1 MSETLAGIKPI
12 SDIASLRAARELVYA
27 DFREHQVVGRLT
39 KQLSKLSDELLISLW
54 TSCDLNSDAALV
66 AVGGFGRGALFPYSD
81 IDILILLPA
90 DKHFFEEVL
99 ASKIEKFVAQCWDTG
114 LEIGSSVRSV
124 AECVSEAEQDITVR
138 TSLLESRL
146 ICGNKALFKEFESV
160 YEKTLDPKTFFQAK
174 LAEQIQRHYKY
185 QDTPYS
191 LEPNCKESPGGLR
204 DLQVISWVS
213 KAAHLGGTFK
223 DLSLAGLITQRE
235 LTELNRNQRF
245 LETLRAN
252 LHLLAKRRQDV
263 LAFDLQAPLAAAMGI
278 KEDSSRLASEAIMRR
293 YYWAAK
299 AVNQLNDVLLQNI
312 EALLFPQESKTT
324 HVITGE
330 GNEAFIER
338 QGVLD
343 ITDPQLFQKHP
354 EQILRTF
361 LVFAQTANVKSLSA
375 TIFRALYN
383 ARQKMDGK
391 WRKDP
396 VNRALFIEI
405 LKEPEGVSRA
415 FQLMNRTSVLGRY
428 LPAFRKIVG
437 QMQHDLFHVYTVDQ
451 HILMV
456 LRNVRRFMVIEHTH
470 EFPFCSSL
478 IAHFEKPWLLVIA
491 ALFHDIAKGRGGDHS
506 ELGKAD
512 MRKFAKDHGLD
523 KADTELLVW
532 LVAEHLNMSQVAQK
546 QDITDPEVVQAFAK
560 KVGDERHLTALYLLT
575 VADVRGTS
583 PKVWNAW
590 KGKLLEDLYRVTLR
604 VLGGAKPDASS
615 ELAQHQEESRAK
627 LRLYAIEDSAYEN
640 LWKQLDVAFFLR
652 QDAADI
658 AWLTRHLYNKVDS
671 EIPVVRAR
679 LSPVGEGLQIAVYVK
694 DQEDLFARIC
704 AYFER
709 HGFSIWDARIHTTK
723 HGYALDTFQISGSN
737 LVDEGGS
744 YRDLIQLVEYE
755 LTAALQNND
764 PLPSPSM
771 GRLSRQSR
779 SFPIQPRVHMTPD
792 ERGHYYAL
800 SLSASDRT
808 GLLYAISRVLAKHQ
822 VSLHTARINTLGERV
837 EDVFLID
844 AANLSKNPKLQIL
857 LETDLLEA
865 LGAQA

>member
-1 MSETLAGIKPI
+1 MTKAAQLLAPI
-12 SDIASLRAARELVYA
+12 HDAKSLRSARELAYA
-27 DFREHQVVGRLT
+27 EFREQQSVAKLT

-54 TSCDLNSDAALV
+54 NSCDLNNEATLV
-66 AVGGFGRGALFPYSD
+66 AVGGFGRAALFPFSD
-81 IDILILLPA
+81 IDILILLPNNQKLIA
-90 DKHFFEEVL
+90 EVL
-99 ASKIEKFVAQCWDTG
+99 SSKIEKFVAYCWDTG
-114 LEIGSSVRSV
+114 MEIGSSVRTV

-138 TSLLESRL
+138 TSLLEARL
-146 ICGNKALFKEFESV
+146 ICGKTTLFKEFSKVFESS
-160 YEKTLDPKTFFQAK
+160 LDPKTFFQAK

-213 KAAHLGGTFK
+213 KAAMLGNTFK
-223 DLSLAGLITQRE
+223 NLHQAGLLTQRE
-235 LTELNRNQRF
+235 LTELNRNQKF

-252 LHLLAKRRQDV
+252 LHLLAGRRQDV
-263 LAFDLQAPLAAAMGI
+263 LAFDLQAPLAKAMGI
-278 KEDSSRLASEAIMRR
+278 TEDSSRLASEAIMRR

-299 AVNQLNDVLLQNI
+299 AVTQLNDVLLQNI
-312 EALLFPQESKTT
+312 EALLFSQESKT
-324 HVITGE
+324 IRPIPGA
-330 GNEAFIER
+330 GNELFIER

-343 ITDPQLFQKHP
+343 ITDPQLYQKHP

-361 LVFAQTANVKSLSA
+361 LAFAQTANVKSLSA

-383 ARQKMDGK
+383 ARQTMGRK
-391 WRKDP
+391 WRADP
-396 VNRALFIEI
+396 VNRAIFIEI
-405 LKEPEGVSRA
+405 LKQPEGVSRT
-415 FQLMNRTSVLGRY
+415 FHLMNRTSVLGRY
-428 LPAFRKIVG
+428 LPAFRRIVG

-470 EFPFCSSL
+470 EFPFCSRL

-506 ELGKAD
+506 VLGKAD
-512 MRKFAKDHGLD
+512 TRKFAREHGLD
-523 KADTELLVW
+523 KTDTELVVW
-532 LVAEHLNMSQVAQK
+532 LVSEHLNMSQVAQK
-546 QDITDPEVVQAFAK
+546 QDLTDPDVIKAFAK

-590 KGKLLEDLYRVTLR
+590 KGKLLEDLYRATLR
-604 VLGGAKPDASS
+604 ILGGAKPDASS
-615 ELAQHQEESRAK
+615 ELAQHQEESRSK
-627 LRLYAIEDSAYEN
+627 LRLYGIEDAKYEE
-640 LWKQLDVAFFLR
+640 LWNQLDVGFFLR

-658 AWLTRHLYNKVDS
+658 AWLTRHLFNKVDS
-671 EIPVVRAR
+671 DTPIVCAR
-679 LSPVGEGLQIAVYVK
+679 LSPIGEGLQIAVYVK

-709 HGFSIWDARIHTTK
+709 HGFSIWDARIHTTR

-755 LTAALQNND
+755 LTEALQSTHA
-764 PLPSPSM
+764 LPNPSM

-779 SFPIQPRVHMTPD
+779 SFPIQARVHIAPD
-792 ERGHYYAL
+792 ERGQYYSL

-837 EDVFLID
+837 EDVLLLD
-844 AANLSKNPKLQIL
+844 AANLSKNPKLQIQLETEL
-857 LETDLLEA
+857 LEV
-865 LGAQA
+865 LGT

>member
-1 MSETLAGIKPI
+1 MSDLQQGINQI
-12 SDIASLRAARELVYA
+12 TDAASLRAARETAYTEFKKTQAVSK
-27 DFREHQVVGRLT
+27 LT
-39 KQLSKLSDELLISLW
+39 KQLSKVTDQLLTQFWSN
-54 TSCDLNSDAALV
+54 CGLNNDATLL
-66 AVGGFGRGALFPYSD
+66 AVGGYGRNSLFPYSD
-81 IDILILLPA
+81 IDILILLPTNA
-90 DKHFFEEVL
+90 EL
-99 ASKIEKFVAQCWDTG
+99 AQSLSKKVEQYVASCWDAG
-114 LEIGSSVRSV
+114 LEIASSVRTV
-124 AECVSEAEQDITVR
+124 AECISESEQDITVR
-138 TSLLESRL
+138 TSLLEARF
-146 ICGNKALFKEFESV
+146 ICGKRPLFKEFTKAFEDAM
-160 YEKTLDPKTFFQAK
+160 DPKAFFQAK

-213 KAAHLGGTFK
+213 KAALLGNTFK
-223 DLSLAGLITQRE
+223 DLNEAGLVTQRE
-235 LTELNRNQRF
+235 LTELNRNQRL

-252 LHLLAKRRQDV
+252 LHLLAGRRQDV
-263 LAFDLQAPLAAAMGI
+263 LVFDLQTALAKAMGI
-278 KEDSSRLASEAIMRR
+278 TEESSREASEAIMRR

-324 HVITGE
+324 HTIPGE
-330 GNEAFIER
+330 GNEFFIER

-343 ITDPQLFQKHP
+343 ITDPQLYQKHP

-361 LVFAQTANVKSLSA
+361 LVFAQTSNVKSLSA

-383 ARQKMDGK
+383 ARQKMDSK
-391 WRKDP
+391 WRADP
-396 VNRALFIEI
+396 VNKALFMEL
-405 LKEPEGVSRA
+405 LKQTDGVSRA

-428 LPAFRKIVG
+428 LPVFRRIVG

-456 LRNVRRFMVIEHTH
+456 LRNVRRFTVIEHTH

-512 MRKFAKDHGLD
+512 VRKFAKEHGLD
-523 KADTELLVW
+523 KKDTELLVW
-532 LVAEHLNMSQVAQK
+532 LVAEHLNMSQTAQK
-546 QDITDPEVVQAFAK
+546 QDISDPDVVSAFAK

-590 KGKLLEDLYRVTLR
+590 KGKLLEDLYRATLR

-615 ELAQHQEESRAK
+615 ELAQHQEESRTK
-627 LRLYAIEDSAYEN
+627 LRLYGINDESYAD

-652 QDAADI
+652 QDSSDI
-658 AWLTRHLYNKVDS
+658 AWLTRHLYNKVNSDKAIVS
-671 EIPVVRAR
+671 AR
-679 LSPVGEGLQIAVYVK
+679 LSPIGEGLQVAVYVK

-709 HGFSIWDARIHTTK
+709 HGFSIWDARIHTTR
-723 HGYALDTFQISGSN
+723 HGYALDTFQISGST

-744 YRDLIQLVEYE
+744 YRDIIQLVEFE
-755 LTAALQNND
+755 LTAALTNAD
-764 PLPSPSM
+764 PLPNPSM

-779 SFPIQPRVHMTPD
+779 TFPIQPRVHMVPD
-792 ERGHYYAL
+792 ERGRYYTLA
-800 SLSASDRT
+800 LSASDRT
-808 GLLYAISRVLAKHQ
+808 GLLYTISRVLAKHQ
-822 VSLHTARINTLGERV
+822 VSIHTARINTLGERV
-837 EDVFLID
+837 EDILLLD
-844 AANLSKNPKLQIL
+844 AANLGKNPKLQIQ
-857 LETDLLEA
+857 LETELLEA
-865 LGAQA
+865 LGA

>member
-1 MSETLAGIKPI
+1 MGDLQQGTSQITSA
-12 SDIASLRAARELVYA
+12 ASLRAARETAYTEFKKTHA
-27 DFREHQVVGRLT
+27 VGKLT
-39 KQLSKLSDELLISLW
+39 KQLSKVTDQLLTQFWSDCGLNNDATLL
-54 TSCDLNSDAALV
+54 
-66 AVGGFGRGALFPYSD
+66 AVGGYGRNSLFPYSD
-81 IDILILLPA
+81 IDILILLPTNP
-90 DKHFFEEVL
+90 EL
-99 ASKIEKFVAQCWDTG
+99 AQSLSKKVEQYVASCWDAG
-114 LEIGSSVRSV
+114 LEIASSVRTV
-124 AECVSEAEQDITVR
+124 AECISESEQDITVR
-138 TSLLESRL
+138 TSLLEARF
-146 ICGNKALFKEFESV
+146 ICGKKSLLKEFTKAFEAAM
-160 YEKTLDPKTFFQAK
+160 DPKAFFQAK

-204 DLQVISWVS
+204 DLQLISWVS
-213 KAAHLGGTFK
+213 KAALLGNTFK
-223 DLSLAGLITQRE
+223 DLNEAGLVTQRE

-252 LHLLAKRRQDV
+252 LHLLAGRRQDV
-263 LAFDLQAPLAAAMGI
+263 IVFDLQTALAKSMGI
-278 KEDSSRLASEAIMRR
+278 EEESSRLASEAIMRR

-324 HVITGE
+324 HTIPGE
-330 GNEAFIER
+330 GNEYFIER

-343 ITDPQLFQKHP
+343 ITDPQLYQKHP

-361 LVFAQTANVKSLSA
+361 LVFAQTSNVKSLSA

-391 WRKDP
+391 WRAAP
-396 VNRALFIEI
+396 VNKALFMEL
-405 LKEPEGVSRA
+405 LKQPDGVTRA

-428 LPAFRKIVG
+428 LPAFRRIVG

-506 ELGKAD
+506 QLGRAD
-512 MRKFAKDHGLD
+512 VRKFAKEHGLD
-523 KADTELLVW
+523 KKDTELVVW
-532 LVAEHLNMSQVAQK
+532 LVAEHLNMSQTAQK
-546 QDITDPEVVQAFAK
+546 QDITDPDVVRAFAK

-590 KGKLLEDLYRVTLR
+590 KGKLLEDLYRATLR

-615 ELAQHQEESRAK
+615 ELAQHQEESRTK
-627 LRLYAIEDSAYEN
+627 LRLYGIDDESYKD

-652 QDAADI
+652 QDSSDI
-658 AWLTRHLYNKVDS
+658 AWLTRHLYNKVNSDQA
-671 EIPVVRAR
+671 VVSAR
-679 LSPVGEGLQIAVYVK
+679 LSPIGEGLQVAVYVK

-709 HGFSIWDARIHTTK
+709 HGFSIWDARIHTTR
-723 HGYALDTFQISGSN
+723 HGYALDTFQISGST

-744 YRDLIQLVEYE
+744 YRDIIQLVEFE
-755 LTAALQNND
+755 LTAALTNAD
-764 PLPSPSM
+764 PLPNPSM

-779 SFPIQPRVHMTPD
+779 TFPIQPRVHMVPD
-792 ERGHYYAL
+792 DRGRYYTLA
-800 SLSASDRT
+800 LSASDRT
-808 GLLYAISRVLAKHQ
+808 GLLYTISRVLAKHQ
-822 VSLHTARINTLGERV
+822 VSIHTARINTLGERV
-837 EDVFLID
+837 EDVLLLD
-844 AANLSKNPKLQIL
+844 AANLGKNPKLQIQ
-857 LETDLLEA
+857 LETELLEA
-865 LGAQA
+865 LGA

>member
-1 MSETLAGIKPI
+1 MGRPPPSVNPMM
-12 SDIASLRAARELVYA
+12 DIASLRAAREVAYA

-54 TSCDLNSDAALV
+54 NACDLNTDAALL

-90 DKHFFEEVL
+90 DNQFVEAVL
-99 ASKIEKFVAQCWDTG
+99 TGKIEKFVAQCWDTG
-114 LEIGSSVRSV
+114 LEIGSSVRTV
-124 AECVSEAEQDITVR
+124 AECISEAEQDITVR

-146 ICGNKALFKEFESV
+146 ICGKKTLFKDFEAT
-160 YEKTLDPKTFFQAK
+160 YAKTVDPKSFFQAK

-185 QDTPYS
+185 QGTPYS
-191 LEPNCKESPGGLR
+191 LEPNWKESPGGLR

-213 KAAHLGGTFK
+213 KAAHLGSTFK
-223 DLSLAGLITQRE
+223 DLNIAGLVTQRE

-252 LHLLAKRRQDV
+252 LHLLAGRRQDV
-263 LAFDLQAPLAAAMGI
+263 LAFDLQASLAAAMGI

-324 HVITGE
+324 HAIAGE
-330 GNEAFIER
+330 GNEGFIER

-383 ARQKMDGK
+383 ARQKMDSQ

-396 VNRALFIEI
+396 INRALFIQI

-415 FQLMNRTSVLGRY
+415 FQLMNRSSVLGRY

-456 LRNVRRFMVIEHTH
+456 LRNIRRFMVVEHTH

-546 QDITDPEVVQAFAK
+546 QDITDPEIVKAFAK

-604 VLGGAKPDASS
+604 VLGGAKPDDSS

-627 LRLYAIEDSAYEN
+627 LRLYGIEDHAYEN

-658 AWLTRHLYNKVDS
+658 AWLTRHLFNKVES
-671 EIPVVRAR
+671 EMPVVCAR
-679 LSPVGEGLQIAVYVK
+679 LSSVGEGLQIAVYVK
-694 DQEDLFARIC
+694 DQEDLFSRIC

-709 HGFSIWDARIHTTK
+709 HGFSIWDARIHTTN
-723 HGYALDTFQISGSN
+723 HGYALDTFQVSGSS

-764 PLPSPSM
+764 SLPQPSM

-779 SFPIQPRVHMTPD
+779 TFPTQPRVHVAPD
-792 ERGHYYAL
+792 ERGRYYAL

-808 GLLYAISRVLAKHQ
+808 GLLYAISRVLAKHH
-822 VSLHTARINTLGERV
+822 VSVHTARINTLGERV
-837 EDVFLID
+837 EDVFLLD

-865 LGAQA
+865 LRA

>member
-1 MSETLAGIKPI
+1 MGDLQQGTNQITDGS
-12 SDIASLRAARELVYA
+12 SLRAAREIIYA
-27 DFREHQVVGRLT
+27 DFKKTQAVGKLT
-39 KQLSKLSDELLISLW
+39 KQLSKVTDQLLTQFWSDCGLNNDATLL
-54 TSCDLNSDAALV
+54 
-66 AVGGFGRGALFPYSD
+66 AVGGYGRSSLFPYSD
-81 IDILILLPA
+81 IDILILLPTNA
-90 DKHFFEEVL
+90 EL
-99 ASKIEKFVAQCWDTG
+99 AQSLSKKVEQYVASCWDAG
-114 LEIGSSVRSV
+114 LEIASSVRTV
-124 AECVSEAEQDITVR
+124 AECISESEQDITVR
-138 TSLLESRL
+138 TSLLEARF
-146 ICGNKALFKEFESV
+146 ICGKKPLFKEFTKAFEDAM
-160 YEKTLDPKTFFQAK
+160 DPKAFFQAK

-204 DLQVISWVS
+204 DLQLISWVS
-213 KAAHLGGTFK
+213 KAALLGNTFK
-223 DLSLAGLITQRE
+223 DLNEAGLVTQRE

-252 LHLLAKRRQDV
+252 LHLLAGRRQDV
-263 LAFDLQAPLAAAMGI
+263 LVFDLQTALAKAMGI
-278 KEDSSRLASEAIMRR
+278 KEESPREASEAIMRR

-324 HVITGE
+324 HTIPGE
-330 GNEAFIER
+330 GNEYFIER

-343 ITDPQLFQKHP
+343 ITDPQLYQKYP

-361 LVFAQTANVKSLSA
+361 LVFAQTSNVKSLSA

-383 ARQKMDGK
+383 ARQKMDDK
-391 WRKDP
+391 WRAAP
-396 VNRALFIEI
+396 VNKALFMEL
-405 LKEPEGVSRA
+405 LKQPDGVSRA

-428 LPAFRKIVG
+428 LPAFRRIVG
-437 QMQHDLFHVYTVDQ
+437 QMQHDLFHIYTVDQ

-456 LRNVRRFMVIEHTH
+456 LRNVRRFMVIEYAH

-506 ELGKAD
+506 QLGKAD
-512 MRKFAKDHGLD
+512 VRKFAKEHGLD
-523 KADTELLVW
+523 KKDTELIVW
-532 LVAEHLNMSQVAQK
+532 LVAEHLNMSQTAQK
-546 QDITDPEVVQAFAK
+546 QDITDPDVVMAFAK

-590 KGKLLEDLYRVTLR
+590 KGKLLEDLYRATLR

-627 LRLYAIEDSAYEN
+627 LRLYGINDESYAD

-652 QDAADI
+652 QDSSDI
-658 AWLTRHLYNKVDS
+658 AWLTRHLYNKVNSDQAIVS
-671 EIPVVRAR
+671 AR
-679 LSPVGEGLQIAVYVK
+679 LSPIGEGLQVAVYVK

-709 HGFSIWDARIHTTK
+709 HGFSIWDARIHTTR
-723 HGYALDTFQISGSN
+723 HGYALDTFQISGST

-744 YRDLIQLVEYE
+744 YRDIIQLVEFE
-755 LTAALQNND
+755 LTAALTNAD
-764 PLPSPSM
+764 PLPNPSM

-779 SFPIQPRVHMTPD
+779 TFPIQPRVHMVPD
-792 ERGHYYAL
+792 ERGRYYTLA
-800 SLSASDRT
+800 LSASDRT
-808 GLLYAISRVLAKHQ
+808 GLLYTISRILAKHQ
-822 VSLHTARINTLGERV
+822 VSIHTARINTLGERV
-837 EDVFLID
+837 EDILLLD
-844 AANLSKNPKLQIL
+844 AANLGKNPKLQIQ
-857 LETDLLEA
+857 LETELLEA
-865 LGAQA
+865 LGA

>member
-1 MSETLAGIKPI
+1 MSEEQRRQLQQQLWNIANTLRGKMGADEFRDYILGFIFYKYLSEKI
-12 SDIASLRAARELVYA
+12 DRFADAQLAQENLKFSEL
-27 DFREHQVVGRLT
+27 DEST
-39 KQLSKLSDELLISLW
+39 KQGKAYIEALDAAALDELGYFLKPSELFHAIALKGNNQLDTKNEGSSHNFILGDLTHILKNIEHSTMGTGSEEEFANLFEDIDLTSMKLGKTEAEKNDLISKVLIHLDKIDFNLSDATADVLGDAYEYLIGEFAS
-54 TSCDLNSDAALV
+54 
-66 AVGGFGRGALFPYSD
+66 GAGKKAGEFYTPQ
-81 IDILILLPA
+81 P
-90 DKHFFEEVL
+90 
-99 ASKIEKFVAQCWDTG
+99 
-114 LEIGSSVRSV
+114 
-124 AECVSEAEQDITVR
+124 VST
-138 TSLLESRL
+138 
-146 ICGNKALFKEFESV
+146 
-160 YEKTLDPKTFFQAK
+160 
-174 LAEQIQRHYKY
+174 
-185 QDTPYS
+185 
-191 LEPNCKESPGGLR
+191 
-204 DLQVISWVS
+204 
-213 KAAHLGGTFK
+213 
-223 DLSLAGLITQRE
+223 
-235 LTELNRNQRF
+235 
-245 LETLRAN
+245 
-252 LHLLAKRRQDV
+252 LLAK
-263 LAFDLQAPLAAAMGI
+263 
-278 KEDSSRLASEAIMRR
+278 
-293 YYWAAK
+293 
-299 AVNQLNDVLLQNI
+299 
-312 EALLFPQESKTT
+312 
-324 HVITGE
+324 
-330 GNEAFIER
+330 
-338 QGVLD
+338 
-343 ITDPQLFQKHP
+343 
-354 EQILRTF
+354 
-361 LVFAQTANVKSLSA
+361 LVTAN
-375 TIFRALYN
+375 
-383 ARQKMDGK
+383 
-391 WRKDP
+391 
-396 VNRALFIEI
+396 
-405 LKEPEGVSRA
+405 SRA
-415 FQLMNRTSVLGRY
+415 FQLMNRSSVLGRY

-456 LRNVRRFMVIEHTH
+456 LRNIRRFMVVEHTH

-523 KADTELLVW
+523 KADTELLIW

-546 QDITDPEVVQAFAK
+546 QDITDPEIVKAFAK

-604 VLGGAKPDASS
+604 VLGGAKPDDSS

-627 LRLYAIEDSAYEN
+627 LRLYGIEDHAYEN
-640 LWKQLDVAFFLR
+640 LWNQLDVAFFLR

-658 AWLTRHLYNKVDS
+658 AWLTRHLFNKVES
-671 EIPVVRAR
+671 EIPVVCVR
-679 LSPVGEGLQIAVYVK
+679 LSSVGEGLQIAVYVK

-764 PLPSPSM
+764 SLPPPSM

-779 SFPIQPRVHMTPD
+779 TFPTQPRVHVVPD
-792 ERGHYYAL
+792 ERGRYYAL

-808 GLLYAISRVLAKHQ
+808 GLLYAISRVLAKHH
-822 VSLHTARINTLGERV
+822 VSVHTARINTLGERV
-837 EDVFLID
+837 EDVFLLD

-865 LGAQA
+865 LGT

>member
-1 MSETLAGIKPI
+1 MSDLQQRTNQITNA
-12 SDIASLRAARELVYA
+12 ASLRAARETAYTEFKKTQA
-27 DFREHQVVGRLT
+27 VGKLT
-39 KQLSKLSDELLISLW
+39 KQLSKVTDQLLTQFWSDCGLNNGATLL
-54 TSCDLNSDAALV
+54 
-66 AVGGFGRGALFPYSD
+66 AVGGYGRSSLFPYSD
-81 IDILILLPA
+81 IDILILLPTNA
-90 DKHFFEEVL
+90 EL
-99 ASKIEKFVAQCWDTG
+99 AQALSKKVEQYIASCWDAG
-114 LEIGSSVRSV
+114 LEIASSVRTV
-124 AECVSEAEQDITVR
+124 AECISESEQDITVR
-138 TSLLESRL
+138 TSLLEGRF
-146 ICGNKALFKEFESV
+146 ICGNRPLLKEFTKAFEAAM
-160 YEKTLDPKTFFQAK
+160 DPKAFFQAK

-204 DLQVISWVS
+204 DLQIISWVS
-213 KAAHLGGTFK
+213 KAALLGDTFK
-223 DLSLAGLITQRE
+223 DLNEAGLITQRE

-252 LHLLAKRRQDV
+252 LHLLAGRRQDV
-263 LAFDLQAPLAAAMGI
+263 IVFDLQTALAKSMGV
-278 KEDSSRLASEAIMRR
+278 EEESSRLASEAIMRR

-324 HVITGE
+324 HTIPGE
-330 GNEAFIER
+330 GNEHFIER

-343 ITDPQLFQKHP
+343 ITDPQLYQKHP
-354 EQILRTF
+354 DQILRTF
-361 LVFAQTANVKSLSA
+361 LVFAQTSNVKSLSA

-383 ARQKMDGK
+383 ARQKMDSK
-391 WRKDP
+391 WRAAP
-396 VNRALFIEI
+396 VNKALFMEL
-405 LKEPEGVSRA
+405 LKQPDGVTRA

-428 LPAFRKIVG
+428 LPAFRRIVG

-506 ELGKAD
+506 QLGRAD
-512 MRKFAKDHGLD
+512 VRKFAKEHGLD
-523 KADTELLVW
+523 KKDTELVVW
-532 LVAEHLNMSQVAQK
+532 LVAEHLNMSQTAQK
-546 QDITDPEVVQAFAK
+546 QDITDPDVVRAFAK

-590 KGKLLEDLYRVTLR
+590 KGKLLEDLYRATLR

-627 LRLYAIEDSAYEN
+627 LRLYGIDDESYED

-652 QDAADI
+652 QDSSDI
-658 AWLTRHLYNKVDS
+658 AWLTRHLYNKVNSDRAIVS
-671 EIPVVRAR
+671 AR
-679 LSPVGEGLQIAVYVK
+679 LSPIGEGLQVAVYVK

-709 HGFSIWDARIHTTK
+709 HGFSIWDARIHTTR
-723 HGYALDTFQISGSN
+723 HGYALDTFQISGST

-744 YRDLIQLVEYE
+744 YRDIIQLVEFE
-755 LTAALQNND
+755 LTAALTNAD
-764 PLPSPSM
+764 PLPNPSM

-779 SFPIQPRVHMTPD
+779 TFPIQPRVHMVPD
-792 ERGHYYAL
+792 DRGRYYTLA
-800 SLSASDRT
+800 LSASDRT
-808 GLLYAISRVLAKHQ
+808 GLLYTISRVLAKHQ
-822 VSLHTARINTLGERV
+822 VSIHTARINTLGERV
-837 EDVFLID
+837 EDVLLLD
-844 AANLSKNPKLQIL
+844 AANLGKNPKLQIQ
-857 LETDLLEA
+857 LETELLEA
-865 LGAQA
+865 LGA

>member
-1 MSETLAGIKPI
+1 MTKAAQPLSPI
-12 SDIASLRAARELVYA
+12 TDAKSLRSARELAYA
-27 DFREHQVVGRLT
+27 EFRKHQFVTKLT
-39 KQLSKLSDELLISLW
+39 KQLSKLSDQLLISLW
-54 TSCDLNSDAALV
+54 NSCNLNDEASLV
-66 AVGGFGRGALFPYSD
+66 AVGGFGRGALFPFSD
-81 IDILILLPA
+81 IDILILLPNNQ
-90 DKHFFEEVL
+90 KLIKETL
-99 ASKIEKFVAQCWDTG
+99 SSKIEKFVAHCWDTG
-114 LEIGSSVRSV
+114 LEIGSSVRTV
-124 AECVSEAEQDITVR
+124 AECISEAEQDITVR
-138 TSLLESRL
+138 TSLLEARL
-146 ICGNKALFKEFESV
+146 ICGKKMLFKEFSKAFENS
-160 YEKTLDPKTFFQAK
+160 LDPKIFFQAK

-213 KAAHLGGTFK
+213 KAALLGSTFK
-223 DLSLAGLITQRE
+223 DLHQAGLLTQRE
-235 LTELNRNQRF
+235 LTELNRNQKF

-252 LHLLAKRRQDV
+252 LHLLAGRRQDV
-263 LAFDLQAPLAAAMGI
+263 LAFDLQAPLAKVMGI
-278 KEDSSRLASEAIMRR
+278 TEDSSRLASEAIMRR

-299 AVNQLNDVLLQNI
+299 AVTQLNDVLLQNI
-312 EALLFPQESKTT
+312 EALLFSQESKT
-324 HVITGE
+324 IRPISSE
-330 GNEAFIER
+330 GNEFFIER

-343 ITDPQLFQKHP
+343 ITDPQLYQKHP

-361 LVFAQTANVKSLSA
+361 LAFAQTANVKSLSA

-383 ARQKMDGK
+383 ARQTMGSK
-391 WRKDP
+391 WRADP

-405 LKEPEGVSRA
+405 LKQPEGVSRA

-456 LRNVRRFMVIEHTH
+456 LRNVRRFMVVEHTH
-470 EFPFCSSL
+470 EFPFCSRL

-506 ELGKAD
+506 VLGKAD
-512 MRKFAKDHGLD
+512 TRKFAREHGLD

-532 LVAEHLNMSQVAQK
+532 LVSEHLNMSQVAQK
-546 QDITDPEVVQAFAK
+546 QDLTDPDVIKAFAK

-590 KGKLLEDLYRVTLR
+590 KGKLLEDLYRATLR

-615 ELAQHQEESRAK
+615 ELAQHQEESRRK
-627 LRLYAIEDSAYEN
+627 LRLYGIEDASYEK
-640 LWKQLDVAFFLR
+640 LWGKLDVGFFLR

-658 AWLTRHLYNKVDS
+658 AWLTRHLFNKVGS
-671 EIPVVRAR
+671 ETPIVCAR
-679 LSPVGEGLQIAVYVK
+679 LSPIGEGLQIAVYVK
-694 DQEDLFARIC
+694 DQADLFARIC

-709 HGFSIWDARIHTTK
+709 HGFSIWDARIHTTR

-755 LTAALQNND
+755 LTEALQSSD
-764 PLPSPSM
+764 ALPNPSM

-779 SFPIQPRVHMTPD
+779 SFPIQARVHIVPD
-792 ERGHYYAL
+792 ERGQYYAL

-808 GLLYAISRVLAKHQ
+808 GLLYAISRVLAKHH

-837 EDVFLID
+837 EDVLLLD
-844 AANLSKNPKLQIL
+844 AANLSKNPKLQIQLETEL
-857 LETDLLEA
+857 LEV
-865 LGAQA
+865 LGT

>member
-1 MSETLAGIKPI
+1 MGDLQQGTSQITSA
-12 SDIASLRAARELVYA
+12 ASLRAARETAYTEFKKTHA
-27 DFREHQVVGRLT
+27 VGKLT
-39 KQLSKLSDELLISLW
+39 KQLSKVTDQLLTQFWSDCGLNNDATLL
-54 TSCDLNSDAALV
+54 
-66 AVGGFGRGALFPYSD
+66 AVGGYGRNSLFPYSD
-81 IDILILLPA
+81 IDILILLPTNP
-90 DKHFFEEVL
+90 EL
-99 ASKIEKFVAQCWDTG
+99 AQSLSKKVEQYVASCWDAG
-114 LEIGSSVRSV
+114 LEIASSVRTV
-124 AECVSEAEQDITVR
+124 AECISESEQDITVR
-138 TSLLESRL
+138 TSLLEARF
-146 ICGNKALFKEFESV
+146 ICGKKSLLKEFTKAFEAAM
-160 YEKTLDPKTFFQAK
+160 DPKAFFQAK

-204 DLQVISWVS
+204 DLQLISWVS
-213 KAAHLGGTFK
+213 KAALLGNTFK
-223 DLSLAGLITQRE
+223 DLNEAGLVTQRE

-252 LHLLAKRRQDV
+252 LHLLAGRRQDV
-263 LAFDLQAPLAAAMGI
+263 IVFDLQTALAKSMGI
-278 KEDSSRLASEAIMRR
+278 EEESSRLASEAIMRR

-324 HVITGE
+324 HTIPGE
-330 GNEAFIER
+330 GNEYFIER

-343 ITDPQLFQKHP
+343 ITDPQLYQKHP

-361 LVFAQTANVKSLSA
+361 LVFAQTSNVKSLSA

-391 WRKDP
+391 WRAAP
-396 VNRALFIEI
+396 VNKALFMEL
-405 LKEPEGVSRA
+405 LKQPDGVTRA

-428 LPAFRKIVG
+428 LPAFRRIVG

-506 ELGKAD
+506 QLGRAD
-512 MRKFAKDHGLD
+512 VRKFAKEHGLD
-523 KADTELLVW
+523 KKDTELVVW
-532 LVAEHLNMSQVAQK
+532 LVAEHLNMSQTAQK
-546 QDITDPEVVQAFAK
+546 QDITDPDVVRAFAK

-590 KGKLLEDLYRVTLR
+590 KGKLLEDLYRATLR

-627 LRLYAIEDSAYEN
+627 LRLYGIDDESYKD

-652 QDAADI
+652 QDSSDI
-658 AWLTRHLYNKVDS
+658 AWLTRHLYNKVNSDQ
-671 EIPVVRAR
+671 VVVSAR
-679 LSPVGEGLQIAVYVK
+679 LSPIGEGLQVAVYVK

-709 HGFSIWDARIHTTK
+709 HGFSIWDARIHTTR
-723 HGYALDTFQISGSN
+723 HGYALDTFQISGST

-744 YRDLIQLVEYE
+744 YRDIIQLVEFE
-755 LTAALQNND
+755 LTAALTNAD
-764 PLPSPSM
+764 PLPNPSM

-779 SFPIQPRVHMTPD
+779 TFPIQPRVHMVPD
-792 ERGHYYAL
+792 DRGRYYTLA
-800 SLSASDRT
+800 LSASDRT
-808 GLLYAISRVLAKHQ
+808 GLLYTISRVLAKHQ
-822 VSLHTARINTLGERV
+822 VSIHTARINTLGERV
-837 EDVFLID
+837 EDVLLLD
-844 AANLSKNPKLQIL
+844 AANLGKNPKLQIQ
-857 LETDLLEA
+857 LETELLEA
-865 LGAQA
+865 LGA

>member
-1 MSETLAGIKPI
+1 MGHTLAAMKPI
-12 SDIASLRAARELVYA
+12 ADIASLRAARELAYE
-27 DFREHQVVGRLT
+27 DFREHQIVGRLT

-54 TSCDLNSDAALV
+54 NSCDLNAEAALV

-90 DKHFFEEVL
+90 DKQYFEEVL
-99 ASKIEKFVAQCWDTG
+99 ASRIEKFIAQCWDTG
-114 LEIGSSVRSV
+114 LEIGSSVRTV
-124 AECVSEAEQDITVR
+124 AECASEAEQDITVR

-146 ICGNKALFKEFESV
+146 ICGKKALFKEFESV
-160 YEKTLDPKTFFQAK
+160 YEKTLDPKSFFQAK

-213 KAAHLGGTFK
+213 KAARLGNTFK
-223 DLSLAGLITQRE
+223 DLSFTGLITQRE

-263 LAFDLQAPLAAAMGI
+263 LVFDLQTPLAAAMGI
-278 KEDSSRLASEAIMRR
+278 TEESSRLASEAIMRR

-299 AVNQLNDVLLQNI
+299 AVSQLNDVLLQNI

-324 HVITGE
+324 HAIAGE
-330 GNEAFIER
+330 GNECFIER

-383 ARQKMDGK
+383 ARQKMDSQ

-396 VNRALFIEI
+396 VNRALFMEI

-428 LPAFRKIVG
+428 LPAFRRIVG

-456 LRNVRRFMVIEHTH
+456 LRNVRRFMVVEHTH

-523 KADTELLVW
+523 KADTELLIW

-546 QDITDPEVVQAFAK
+546 QDITDPDAVQAFAK

-615 ELAQHQEESRAK
+615 ELAQHQEESRAM
-627 LRLYAIEDSAYEN
+627 LRLNAIEDSAYDN

-658 AWLTRHLYNKVDS
+658 AWLTRHLFDRVDS
-671 EIPVVRAR
+671 ETPVVRAR

-755 LTAALQNND
+755 LTAALQIND

-779 SFPIQPRVHMTPD
+779 TFPIQPRVHMTPD

-800 SLSASDRT
+800 SLSTSDRT
-808 GLLYAISRVLAKHQ
+808 GLLYAISRILAKHQ

-837 EDVFLID
+837 EDVFLLD

-865 LGAQA
+865 LGA

>member
-1 MSETLAGIKPI
+1 MGDLQQGTSQITSA
-12 SDIASLRAARELVYA
+12 ASLRAARETAYTEFKKTQA
-27 DFREHQVVGRLT
+27 VGKLT
-39 KQLSKLSDELLISLW
+39 KQLSKVTDQLLTQFWSDCGLNNDATLL
-54 TSCDLNSDAALV
+54 
-66 AVGGFGRGALFPYSD
+66 AVGGYGRSSLFPYSD
-81 IDILILLPA
+81 IDILILLPTNP
-90 DKHFFEEVL
+90 EL
-99 ASKIEKFVAQCWDTG
+99 AQSLSKKVEQYVASCWDAG
-114 LEIGSSVRSV
+114 LEIASSVRTV
-124 AECVSEAEQDITVR
+124 AECISESEQDITVR
-138 TSLLESRL
+138 TSLLEARF
-146 ICGNKALFKEFESV
+146 ICGKRSLLKEFTKAFEAAM
-160 YEKTLDPKTFFQAK
+160 DPKAFFQAK

-204 DLQVISWVS
+204 DLQLISWVS
-213 KAAHLGGTFK
+213 KAALLGNTFK
-223 DLSLAGLITQRE
+223 DLNEAGLVTQRE

-252 LHLLAKRRQDV
+252 LHLLAGRRQDV
-263 LAFDLQAPLAAAMGI
+263 IVFDLQTALAKSMGI
-278 KEDSSRLASEAIMRR
+278 EEESSRLASEAIMRR

-324 HVITGE
+324 HTIPGE
-330 GNEAFIER
+330 GNEYFIER

-343 ITDPQLFQKHP
+343 ITDPQLYQKHP

-361 LVFAQTANVKSLSA
+361 LVFAQTSNVKSLSA

-391 WRKDP
+391 WRAAP
-396 VNRALFIEI
+396 VNKALFMEL
-405 LKEPEGVSRA
+405 LKQPDGVTRA

-428 LPAFRKIVG
+428 LPAFRRIVG

-470 EFPFCSSL
+470 EFPFCSGL

-506 ELGKAD
+506 QLGRAD
-512 MRKFAKDHGLD
+512 VRKFAKEHGLD
-523 KADTELLVW
+523 KKDTELVVW
-532 LVAEHLNMSQVAQK
+532 LVAEHLNMSQTAQK
-546 QDITDPEVVQAFAK
+546 QDITDPDVVRAFAK

-590 KGKLLEDLYRVTLR
+590 KGKLLEDLYRATLR

-615 ELAQHQEESRAK
+615 ELAQHQEESRTK
-627 LRLYAIEDSAYEN
+627 LRLYGIDDESYKD

-652 QDAADI
+652 QDSSDI
-658 AWLTRHLYNKVDS
+658 AWLTRHLYNKVNSDQA
-671 EIPVVRAR
+671 VVSAR
-679 LSPVGEGLQIAVYVK
+679 LSPIGEGLQVAVYVK

-709 HGFSIWDARIHTTK
+709 HGFSIWDARIHTTR
-723 HGYALDTFQISGSN
+723 HGYALDTFQISGST

-744 YRDLIQLVEYE
+744 YRDIIQLVEFE
-755 LTAALQNND
+755 LTAALMNAD
-764 PLPSPSM
+764 PLPNPSM

-779 SFPIQPRVHMTPD
+779 TFPIQPRVHMVPD
-792 ERGHYYAL
+792 DRGRYYTLA
-800 SLSASDRT
+800 LSASDRT
-808 GLLYAISRVLAKHQ
+808 GLLYTISRVLAKHQ
-822 VSLHTARINTLGERV
+822 VSIHTARINTLGERV
-837 EDVFLID
+837 EDVLLLD
-844 AANLSKNPKLQIL
+844 AANLGKNPKLQIQ
-857 LETDLLEA
+857 LETELLEA
-865 LGAQA
+865 LGA

>member
-1 MSETLAGIKPI
+1 MDGIYPSTKSITDI
-12 SDIASLRAARELVYA
+12 SSLRAARELA
-27 DFREHQVVGRLT
+27 FAQFHENQQVGRLT
-39 KQLSKLSDELLISLW
+39 RQLSKLSDELLISLW
-54 TSCDLNSDAALV
+54 NSCDLKTDAALL

-81 IDILILLPA
+81 IDILILLPS
-90 DKHFFEEVL
+90 DKKFAEEVL
-99 ASKIEKFVAQCWDTG
+99 NAKIEKFVAQCWDTG
-114 LEIGSSVRSV
+114 LEIGASVRTV
-124 AECVSEAEQDITVR
+124 AECISEAEQDITVR

-146 ICGNKALFKEFESV
+146 ICGKRTLFKDFASA
-160 YEKTLDPKTFFQAK
+160 YDKTIEPKSFFQAK

-204 DLQVISWVS
+204 DLQVILWVS
-213 KAAHLGGTFK
+213 KAALLGNTFK
-223 DLSLAGLITQRE
+223 DLNEAGLVTKRE
-235 LTELNRNQRF
+235 LTELNRNQRV
-245 LETLRAN
+245 LETIRAN
-252 LHLLAKRRQDV
+252 LHLIAGRRQDV
-263 LAFDLQAPLAAAMGI
+263 LVFDLQTALAKSMGI
-278 KEDSSRLASEAIMRR
+278 IEESSRIASEAIMRQ

-299 AVNQLNDVLLQNI
+299 AVTQLNDVLLQNI

-324 HVITGE
+324 HPIAGE
-330 GNEAFIER
+330 GNEFFIER

-343 ITDPQLFQKHP
+343 ITDPQLYQKYP
-354 EQILRTF
+354 EKILRTF
-361 LVFAQTANVKSLSA
+361 LVFAQTTNVKSLSA

-383 ARQKMDGK
+383 ARQNMNSK
-391 WRKDP
+391 WRSNP

-405 LKEPEGVSRA
+405 LKQPEGVSRA
-415 FQLMNRTSVLGRY
+415 FQLMNRSSVLGRY

-437 QMQHDLFHVYTVDQ
+437 QMQHDLFHIYTVDQ

-456 LRNVRRFMVIEHTH
+456 LRNVRRFMVMEHAH
-470 EFPFCSSL
+470 EFPFCSRL

-506 ELGKAD
+506 QLGKAD
-512 MRKFAKDHGLD
+512 MRKFAKEHGLD

-546 QDITDPEVVQAFAK
+546 QDITDPDVVKAFTK

-590 KGKLLEDLYRVTLR
+590 KGKLLEDLYRATLR

-615 ELAQHQEESRAK
+615 ELAQRQEESRAK
-627 LRLYAIEDSAYEN
+627 LRLYGIEDSAYEN
-640 LWKQLDVAFFLR
+640 LWNQLDVAFFLR
-652 QDAADI
+652 QDAGDI
-658 AWLTRHLYNKVDS
+658 AWLTRHLFNKVDS
-671 EIPVVRAR
+671 EIPIVRAR
-679 LSPVGEGLQIAVYVK
+679 LSPIGEGLQIAVYVR
-694 DQEDLFARIC
+694 DQADLFSRIC

-709 HGFSIWDARIHTTK
+709 HGFSIWDARIHTTR

-755 LTAALQNND
+755 LTAALQRAD
-764 PLPSPSM
+764 PLPAPSM

-779 SFPIQPRVHMTPD
+779 TFPIQPRVHVIPD

-808 GLLYAISRVLAKHQ
+808 GLLYAISRVLAKHH

-837 EDVFLID
+837 EDVLLLD

-857 LETDLLEA
+857 LETELLEV
-865 LGAQA
+865 LGV

>member
-1 MSETLAGIKPI
+1 MSDLQQGTNQI
-12 SDIASLRAARELVYA
+12 SDAASLRAARETAYTEFKKTQA
-27 DFREHQVVGRLT
+27 VGKLT
-39 KQLSKLSDELLISLW
+39 KQLSKVTDQLLTQFWSDCGLNNDATLL
-54 TSCDLNSDAALV
+54 
-66 AVGGFGRGALFPYSD
+66 AVGGYGRSSLFPYSD
-81 IDILILLPA
+81 IDILILLPTNT
-90 DKHFFEEVL
+90 EL
-99 ASKIEKFVAQCWDTG
+99 AQSLSKKVEQYIASCWDAG
-114 LEIGSSVRSV
+114 LEIASSVRTV
-124 AECVSEAEQDITVR
+124 AECISESEQDITVR
-138 TSLLESRL
+138 TSLLEARF
-146 ICGNKALFKEFESV
+146 ICGKKLLFKEFTKAFEAAM
-160 YEKTLDPKTFFQAK
+160 DPKAFFQAK

-204 DLQVISWVS
+204 DLQLISWVS
-213 KAAHLGGTFK
+213 KAALLGNTFK
-223 DLSLAGLITQRE
+223 DLNEAGLVTQRE

-252 LHLLAKRRQDV
+252 LHLLAGRRQDV
-263 LAFDLQAPLAAAMGI
+263 LVFDLQTALAKAMGI
-278 KEDSSRLASEAIMRR
+278 KEESPREASEAIMRR

-324 HVITGE
+324 HTIPGE
-330 GNEAFIER
+330 GNEYFIER

-343 ITDPQLFQKHP
+343 ITDPQLYQKHP

-361 LVFAQTANVKSLSA
+361 LVFAQTSNVKSLSA

-383 ARQKMDGK
+383 ARQTMDSK
-391 WRKDP
+391 WRADP
-396 VNRALFIEI
+396 VNKALFMEL
-405 LKEPEGVSRA
+405 LKQPDGVSRA

-428 LPAFRKIVG
+428 LPAFRRIVG
-437 QMQHDLFHVYTVDQ
+437 QMQHDLFHIYTVDQ

-456 LRNVRRFMVIEHTH
+456 LRNVRRFMVIEYTH

-506 ELGKAD
+506 QLGRSD
-512 MRKFAKDHGLD
+512 VRKFAKEHGLD
-523 KADTELLVW
+523 KKDTELLVW
-532 LVAEHLNMSQVAQK
+532 LVAEHLNMSQTAQK
-546 QDITDPEVVQAFAK
+546 QDISDPDVVRAFAK

-590 KGKLLEDLYRVTLR
+590 KGKLLEDLYRATLR

-627 LRLYAIEDSAYEN
+627 LRLYGIDDESYAD

-652 QDAADI
+652 QDSSDI
-658 AWLTRHLYNKVDS
+658 AWLTRHLYNKVNSDKAIVS
-671 EIPVVRAR
+671 AR
-679 LSPVGEGLQIAVYVK
+679 LSPIGEGLQVAVYVK

-709 HGFSIWDARIHTTK
+709 HGFSIWDARIHTTR
-723 HGYALDTFQISGSN
+723 HGYALDTFQISGST

-744 YRDLIQLVEYE
+744 YRDIIQLVEFE
-755 LTAALQNND
+755 LTAALTNAD
-764 PLPSPSM
+764 PLPKPSM

-779 SFPIQPRVHMTPD
+779 TFPIQPRVHMVPD
-792 ERGHYYAL
+792 ERGRYYTLA
-800 SLSASDRT
+800 LSASDRT
-808 GLLYAISRVLAKHQ
+808 GLLYTISRVLAKHQ
-822 VSLHTARINTLGERV
+822 VSIHTARINTLGERV
-837 EDVFLID
+837 EDILLLD
-844 AANLSKNPKLQIL
+844 AANLGKNPKLQIQ
-857 LETDLLEA
+857 LETELLEA
-865 LGAQA
+865 LGA

>member
-1 MSETLAGIKPI
+1 MSDLQQGTNQITDA
-12 SDIASLRAARELVYA
+12 ASLRAARETAYTEFKKTQA
-27 DFREHQVVGRLT
+27 VGKLT
-39 KQLSKLSDELLISLW
+39 KQLSKVTDQLLTQFWSDCGLNHDATLL
-54 TSCDLNSDAALV
+54 
-66 AVGGFGRGALFPYSD
+66 AVGGYGRNSLFPYSD
-81 IDILILLPA
+81 IDILILLPTNA
-90 DKHFFEEVL
+90 EL
-99 ASKIEKFVAQCWDTG
+99 AQSLSKKVEQYIACCWDAG
-114 LEIGSSVRSV
+114 LEIASSVRTV
-124 AECVSEAEQDITVR
+124 AECISESEQDITVR
-138 TSLLESRL
+138 TSLLEARF
-146 ICGNKALFKEFESV
+146 ICGKRSLLKEFSKAFEAAM
-160 YEKTLDPKTFFQAK
+160 DPKAFFQAK

-204 DLQVISWVS
+204 DLQIISWVS
-213 KAAHLGGTFK
+213 KAALLGKTFK
-223 DLSLAGLITQRE
+223 DLNDVGLVTQRE

-252 LHLLAKRRQDV
+252 LHLLAGRRQDV
-263 LAFDLQAPLAAAMGI
+263 IVFDLQTALAKSMGI
-278 KEDSSRLASEAIMRR
+278 EEESSRLASEAIMRR

-324 HVITGE
+324 HTIPGE
-330 GNEAFIER
+330 GNEHFIER

-343 ITDPQLFQKHP
+343 ITDPQLYQKHP

-361 LVFAQTANVKSLSA
+361 LVFAQTSNVKSLSA

-383 ARQKMDGK
+383 ARQKMDSK
-391 WRKDP
+391 WRAAP
-396 VNRALFIEI
+396 VNKALFMEL
-405 LKEPEGVSRA
+405 LKQPDGVTRA

-428 LPAFRKIVG
+428 LPAFRRIVG

-470 EFPFCSSL
+470 EFPFCSGL

-506 ELGKAD
+506 QLGRAD
-512 MRKFAKDHGLD
+512 VRKFAKEHSLD
-523 KADTELLVW
+523 KKDTELVVW
-532 LVAEHLNMSQVAQK
+532 LVAEHLNMSQTAQK
-546 QDITDPEVVQAFAK
+546 QDITDPDVVRAFAK

-590 KGKLLEDLYRVTLR
+590 KGKLLEDLYRATLR

-627 LRLYAIEDSAYEN
+627 LRLYGIDDESYEDF
-640 LWKQLDVAFFLR
+640 WKQLDVAFFLR
-652 QDAADI
+652 QDSSDI
-658 AWLTRHLYNKVDS
+658 AWLTRHLYNKVNSDRAIVS
-671 EIPVVRAR
+671 AR
-679 LSPVGEGLQIAVYVK
+679 LSPIGEGLQVAVYVK

-709 HGFSIWDARIHTTK
+709 HGFSIWDARIHTTR
-723 HGYALDTFQISGSN
+723 HGYALDTFQISGST

-744 YRDLIQLVEYE
+744 YRDIIQLVEFE
-755 LTAALQNND
+755 LTAALTNAD
-764 PLPSPSM
+764 PLPNPSM

-779 SFPIQPRVHMTPD
+779 TFPIQPRVHMVPD
-792 ERGHYYAL
+792 ERGRYYTLA
-800 SLSASDRT
+800 LSASDRT
-808 GLLYAISRVLAKHQ
+808 GLLYTISRVLAKHQ
-822 VSLHTARINTLGERV
+822 VSIHTARINTLGERV
-837 EDVFLID
+837 EDVLLLD
-844 AANLSKNPKLQIL
+844 AANLGKNPKLQIQ
-857 LETDLLEA
+857 LETELLEA
-865 LGAQA
+865 LGA

>member
-1 MSETLAGIKPI
+1 MGDLQQGTSQITSA
-12 SDIASLRAARELVYA
+12 ASLRAARETAYTEFKKTQA
-27 DFREHQVVGRLT
+27 VGKLT
-39 KQLSKLSDELLISLW
+39 KQLSKVTDQLLTQFWSDCGLNNDATLL
-54 TSCDLNSDAALV
+54 
-66 AVGGFGRGALFPYSD
+66 AVGGYGRNSLFPHSD
-81 IDILILLPA
+81 IDILILLPTNP
-90 DKHFFEEVL
+90 EL
-99 ASKIEKFVAQCWDTG
+99 AQSLSKKVEQYVASCWDAG
-114 LEIGSSVRSV
+114 LEIASSVRTV
-124 AECVSEAEQDITVR
+124 AECISESEQDITVR
-138 TSLLESRL
+138 TSLLEARF
-146 ICGNKALFKEFESV
+146 ICGKKSLLKEFTKAFEAAM
-160 YEKTLDPKTFFQAK
+160 DPKAFFQAK

-204 DLQVISWVS
+204 DLQLISWVS
-213 KAAHLGGTFK
+213 KAALLGNTFK
-223 DLSLAGLITQRE
+223 DLNEAGLVTQRE

-252 LHLLAKRRQDV
+252 LHLLAGRRQDV
-263 LAFDLQAPLAAAMGI
+263 IVFDLQTALAKSMGI
-278 KEDSSRLASEAIMRR
+278 EEESSRLASEAIMRR

-324 HVITGE
+324 HTIPGE
-330 GNEAFIER
+330 GNEYFIER

-343 ITDPQLFQKHP
+343 ITDPQLYQKHP

-361 LVFAQTANVKSLSA
+361 LVFAQTSNVKSLSA

-391 WRKDP
+391 WRAAP
-396 VNRALFIEI
+396 VNKALFMEL
-405 LKEPEGVSRA
+405 LKQPDGVTRA

-428 LPAFRKIVG
+428 LPAFRRIVG

-506 ELGKAD
+506 QLGRAD
-512 MRKFAKDHGLD
+512 VRKFAKEHGLD
-523 KADTELLVW
+523 KKDTELVVW
-532 LVAEHLNMSQVAQK
+532 LVAEHLNMSQTAQK
-546 QDITDPEVVQAFAK
+546 QDITDPDVVRAFAK

-590 KGKLLEDLYRVTLR
+590 KGKLLEDLYRATLR

-615 ELAQHQEESRAK
+615 ELAQHQEESRTK
-627 LRLYAIEDSAYEN
+627 LRLYGIDDESYKD

-652 QDAADI
+652 QDSSDI
-658 AWLTRHLYNKVDS
+658 AWLTRHLYNKVNSDQA
-671 EIPVVRAR
+671 VVSAR
-679 LSPVGEGLQIAVYVK
+679 LSPIGEGLQVAVYVK

-709 HGFSIWDARIHTTK
+709 HGFSIWDARIHTTR
-723 HGYALDTFQISGSN
+723 HGYALDTFQISGST

-744 YRDLIQLVEYE
+744 YRDIIQLVEFE
-755 LTAALQNND
+755 LTAALTNAD
-764 PLPSPSM
+764 PLPNPSM

-779 SFPIQPRVHMTPD
+779 TFPIQPRVHMVPD
-792 ERGHYYAL
+792 DRGRYYTLA
-800 SLSASDRT
+800 LSASDRT
-808 GLLYAISRVLAKHQ
+808 GLLYTISRVLAKHQ
-822 VSLHTARINTLGERV
+822 VSIHTARINTLGERV
-837 EDVFLID
+837 EDVLLLD
-844 AANLSKNPKLQIL
+844 AANLGKNPKLQIQ
-857 LETDLLEA
+857 LETELLEA
-865 LGAQA
+865 LGA

>member
-1 MSETLAGIKPI
+1 MGDLQQGTSQITSA
-12 SDIASLRAARELVYA
+12 ASLRAARETAYTEFKKTQA
-27 DFREHQVVGRLT
+27 VGKLT
-39 KQLSKLSDELLISLW
+39 KQLSKVTDQLLTQFWSDCGLNNDATLL
-54 TSCDLNSDAALV
+54 
-66 AVGGFGRGALFPYSD
+66 AVGGYGRNSLFPYSD
-81 IDILILLPA
+81 IDILILLPTNP
-90 DKHFFEEVL
+90 EL
-99 ASKIEKFVAQCWDTG
+99 AQSLSKKVEQYVASCWDAG
-114 LEIGSSVRSV
+114 LEIASSVRTV
-124 AECVSEAEQDITVR
+124 AECISESEQDITVR
-138 TSLLESRL
+138 TSLLEARF
-146 ICGNKALFKEFESV
+146 ICGKRSLLKEFTKAFEAAM
-160 YEKTLDPKTFFQAK
+160 DPKAFFQAK

-204 DLQVISWVS
+204 DLQLISWVS
-213 KAAHLGGTFK
+213 KAALLGNTFK
-223 DLSLAGLITQRE
+223 DLNEAGLVTQRE

-252 LHLLAKRRQDV
+252 LHLLAGRRQDV
-263 LAFDLQAPLAAAMGI
+263 IVFDLQTALAKSMGI
-278 KEDSSRLASEAIMRR
+278 EEESSRLASEAIMRR

-324 HVITGE
+324 HTIPGE
-330 GNEAFIER
+330 GNEYFIER

-343 ITDPQLFQKHP
+343 ITDPQLYQKHP

-361 LVFAQTANVKSLSA
+361 LVFAQTSNVKSLSA

-391 WRKDP
+391 WRAAP
-396 VNRALFIEI
+396 VNKALFMEL
-405 LKEPEGVSRA
+405 LKQPDGVTRA

-428 LPAFRKIVG
+428 LPAFRRIVG

-506 ELGKAD
+506 QLGRAD
-512 MRKFAKDHGLD
+512 VRKFAKEHGLD
-523 KADTELLVW
+523 KKDTELVVW
-532 LVAEHLNMSQVAQK
+532 LVAEHLNMSQTAQK
-546 QDITDPEVVQAFAK
+546 QDITDPDVVRAFAK

-590 KGKLLEDLYRVTLR
+590 KGKLLEDLYRATLR

-627 LRLYAIEDSAYEN
+627 LRLYGIDDESYKD

-652 QDAADI
+652 QDSSDI
-658 AWLTRHLYNKVDS
+658 AWLTRHLYNKVNSDQA
-671 EIPVVRAR
+671 VVSAR
-679 LSPVGEGLQIAVYVK
+679 LSPIGEGLQVAVYVK

-709 HGFSIWDARIHTTK
+709 HGFSIWDARIHTTR
-723 HGYALDTFQISGSN
+723 HGYALDTFQISGST

-744 YRDLIQLVEYE
+744 YRDIIQLVEFE
-755 LTAALQNND
+755 LTAALTNAD
-764 PLPSPSM
+764 PLPNPSM

-779 SFPIQPRVHMTPD
+779 TFPIQPRVHMVPD
-792 ERGHYYAL
+792 DRGRYYTLA
-800 SLSASDRT
+800 LSASDRT
-808 GLLYAISRVLAKHQ
+808 GLLYTISRVLAKHQ
-822 VSLHTARINTLGERV
+822 VSIHTARINTLGERV
-837 EDVFLID
+837 EDVLLLD
-844 AANLSKNPKLQIL
+844 AANLGKNPKLQIQ
-857 LETDLLEA
+857 LETELLEA
-865 LGAQA
+865 LGA

>member
-1 MSETLAGIKPI
+1 MGHTLAAMKSIA
-12 SDIASLRAARELVYA
+12 DIASLRAARELAYE
-27 DFREHQVVGRLT
+27 DFREHQIVGRLT

-54 TSCDLNSDAALV
+54 NSCDLNTDAALV

-90 DKHFFEEVL
+90 DKQYFEEVL
-99 ASKIEKFVAQCWDTG
+99 ASRIEKFIAQCWDTG
-114 LEIGSSVRSV
+114 LEIGSSVRTV
-124 AECVSEAEQDITVR
+124 AECASEAEQDITVR

-146 ICGNKALFKEFESV
+146 ICGKKALFKEFESV
-160 YEKTLDPKTFFQAK
+160 YEKTLDPKSFFQAK

-213 KAAHLGGTFK
+213 KAARLGNTFK
-223 DLSLAGLITQRE
+223 DLSFTGLITQRE

-263 LAFDLQAPLAAAMGI
+263 LVFDLQTPLAAAMGI
-278 KEDSSRLASEAIMRR
+278 TEESSRLASEAIMRR

-299 AVNQLNDVLLQNI
+299 AVSQLNDVLLQNI

-324 HVITGE
+324 HAIAGE
-330 GNEAFIER
+330 GNECFIER

-383 ARQKMDGK
+383 ARQKMDSQ

-396 VNRALFIEI
+396 VNRALFMEI

-428 LPAFRKIVG
+428 LPAFRRIVG

-456 LRNVRRFMVIEHTH
+456 LRNVRRFMVVEHTH

-512 MRKFAKDHGLD
+512 MRKFAKDHDLD

-532 LVAEHLNMSQVAQK
+532 LVSEHLNMSQVAQK
-546 QDITDPEVVQAFAK
+546 QDITDPDVVQAFAK

-615 ELAQHQEESRAK
+615 ELAQHQEESRAM
-627 LRLYAIEDSAYEN
+627 LRLNAIEDSAYDN

-658 AWLTRHLYNKVDS
+658 AWLTRHLFDRADS
-671 EIPVVRAR
+671 ETPVVRAR

-755 LTAALQNND
+755 LTAALQIND

-779 SFPIQPRVHMTPD
+779 TFPIQPRVHMTPD

-800 SLSASDRT
+800 SLSTSDRT
-808 GLLYAISRVLAKHQ
+808 GLLYAISRILAKHQ

-837 EDVFLID
+837 EDVFLLD

-865 LGAQA
+865 LGA

>member
-1 MSETLAGIKPI
+1 MTRSTAGSKPIAGI
-12 SDIASLRAARELVYA
+12 ANLRAARELAYA
-27 DFREHQVVGRLT
+27 DFRENQIVGRLT
-39 KQLSKLSDELLISLW
+39 KQLSKLSDTLLMSLW
-54 TSCDLNSDAALV
+54 KSCDLNSDAALV

-90 DKHFFEEVL
+90 DKQYFEEVL
-99 ASKIEKFVAQCWDTG
+99 AGKIENFVAQCWDTG
-114 LEIGSSVRSV
+114 LEIGSSVRTL
-124 AECVSEAEQDITVR
+124 AECASEAEQDITVR

-146 ICGNKALFKEFESV
+146 ICGKKSLFKEFEAT

-204 DLQVISWVS
+204 DLQVITWVS

-223 DLSLAGLITQRE
+223 DLNLAGLVTQRE

-263 LAFDLQAPLAAAMGI
+263 LVFDLQAPLAAVMGI
-278 KEDSSRLASEAIMRR
+278 KQDSSRLASEAIMRR

-299 AVNQLNDVLLQNI
+299 AVSQLNDVLLQNI

-324 HVITGE
+324 HAIPGE
-330 GNEAFIER
+330 GNECFIER

-343 ITDPQLFQKHP
+343 ITNPQLFQKHP

-361 LVFAQTANVKSLSA
+361 LVFAQTTNVKSLSA

-383 ARQKMDGK
+383 ARQKMDSQ
-391 WRKDP
+391 WRTDP
-396 VNRALFIEI
+396 VNRALFIKI

-415 FQLMNRTSVLGRY
+415 FQLMNRSSVLGRY

-456 LRNVRRFMVIEHTH
+456 LRNIRRFMVVEHTH

-523 KADTELLVW
+523 KVDTELLIW
-532 LVAEHLNMSQVAQK
+532 LVAEHLHMSQVAQK
-546 QDITDPEVVQAFAK
+546 QDITDPEVVQSFAN

-615 ELAQHQEESRAK
+615 ELAQHQEESRAM
-627 LRLYAIEDSAYEN
+627 LRLYGIEDVAYQN

-658 AWLTRHLYNKVDS
+658 AWLTRHLFNKIDS
-671 EIPVVRAR
+671 DTPVVRAR
-679 LSPVGEGLQIAVYVK
+679 LSPVGEGLQIAVYIK

-709 HGFSIWDARIHTTK
+709 HGFSIWDARIHTTR

-755 LTAALQNND
+755 LTAALQHND
-764 PLPSPSM
+764 LLPSPSM

-779 SFPIQPRVHMTPD
+779 TFPIQPRVHMTPD

-837 EDVFLID
+837 EDVFLLD

-865 LGAQA
+865 LGA

>member
-1 MSETLAGIKPI
+1 MSDLQQGTNQITDA
-12 SDIASLRAARELVYA
+12 ASLRTARDTAYTEFKKTQA
-27 DFREHQVVGRLT
+27 VGKLT
-39 KQLSKLSDELLISLW
+39 KQLSKVTDQLLTQFWSDCGLNNDATLL
-54 TSCDLNSDAALV
+54 
-66 AVGGFGRGALFPYSD
+66 AVGGYGRSSLFPYSD
-81 IDILILLPA
+81 IDILILLPTNT
-90 DKHFFEEVL
+90 EL
-99 ASKIEKFVAQCWDTG
+99 AQSLSKKVEQYVASCWDAG
-114 LEIGSSVRSV
+114 LEIASSVRTV
-124 AECVSEAEQDITVR
+124 AECISESEQDITVR
-138 TSLLESRL
+138 TSLLEARF
-146 ICGNKALFKEFESV
+146 ICGKRSLLKEFTKAFEFAM
-160 YEKTLDPKTFFQAK
+160 DPKAFFQAK

-204 DLQVISWVS
+204 DLQIISWVS
-213 KAAHLGGTFK
+213 KAALLGDTFK
-223 DLSLAGLITQRE
+223 DLNEAGLVTQRE

-252 LHLLAKRRQDV
+252 LHLLAGRRQDV
-263 LAFDLQAPLAAAMGI
+263 IVFDLQTALAKSMGI
-278 KEDSSRLASEAIMRR
+278 EEESSRLASEAIMRR

-324 HVITGE
+324 HTIPGE
-330 GNEAFIER
+330 GNEHFIER

-343 ITDPQLFQKHP
+343 ITDPQLYQKHP

-361 LVFAQTANVKSLSA
+361 LVFAQASNVKSLSA

-383 ARQKMDGK
+383 ARQKMDSK
-391 WRKDP
+391 WRAAP
-396 VNRALFIEI
+396 VNKALFMEL
-405 LKEPEGVSRA
+405 LKQPDGVTRA

-428 LPAFRKIVG
+428 LPAFRRIVG

-470 EFPFCSSL
+470 EFPFCSGL

-506 ELGKAD
+506 ELGRAD
-512 MRKFAKDHGLD
+512 VRKFAKEHGLD
-523 KADTELLVW
+523 KKDTELVVW
-532 LVAEHLNMSQVAQK
+532 LVAEHLNMSQTAQK
-546 QDITDPEVVQAFAK
+546 QDITDPDVVRAFAK

-590 KGKLLEDLYRVTLR
+590 KGKLLEDLYRATLR

-627 LRLYAIEDSAYEN
+627 LRLYGIDDESYED

-652 QDAADI
+652 QDSSDI
-658 AWLTRHLYNKVDS
+658 AWLTRHLYNKVNSDKAIVS
-671 EIPVVRAR
+671 AR
-679 LSPVGEGLQIAVYVK
+679 LSPIGEGLQVAVYVK

-709 HGFSIWDARIHTTK
+709 HGFSIWDARIHTTR
-723 HGYALDTFQISGSN
+723 HGYALDTFQISGST

-744 YRDLIQLVEYE
+744 YRDIIQLVEFE
-755 LTAALQNND
+755 LTAALTNAD
-764 PLPSPSM
+764 PLPNPSM

-779 SFPIQPRVHMTPD
+779 TFPIQPRVHMVPD
-792 ERGHYYAL
+792 DRGRYYTLA
-800 SLSASDRT
+800 LSASDRT
-808 GLLYAISRVLAKHQ
+808 GLLYTISRVLAKHQ
-822 VSLHTARINTLGERV
+822 VSIHTARINTLGERV
-837 EDVFLID
+837 EDVLLLD
-844 AANLSKNPKLQIL
+844 AANLGKNPKLQIQ
-857 LETDLLEA
+857 LETELLEA
-865 LGAQA
+865 LGA

>member
-1 MSETLAGIKPI
+1 MGHTLAAIKPI
-12 SDIASLRAARELVYA
+12 TDIASLRSARELAYA
-27 DFREHQVVGRLT
+27 DFREHQIVGKLT

-54 TSCDLNSDAALV
+54 NSCELHSDAALI
-66 AVGGFGRGALFPYSD
+66 AVGGFGRGALFPHSD

-90 DKHFFEEVL
+90 DQQFFKEVL

-114 LEIGSSVRSV
+114 LEIGSSVRTV
-124 AECVSEAEQDITVR
+124 AECASEAEEDITVR

-146 ICGNKALFKEFESV
+146 ICGQKSLFKEFESI
-160 YEKTLDPKTFFQAK
+160 YEKTLDPKSFFQAK

-213 KAAHLGGTFK
+213 KAAHLGNTFK
-223 DLSLAGLITQRE
+223 DLCLAGLITQHE

-263 LAFDLQAPLAAAMGI
+263 LVFDLQAPLAATMGI
-278 KEDSSRLASEAIMRR
+278 QEESSRLASEAIMRR

-324 HVITGE
+324 HVIPGE
-330 GNEAFIER
+330 GNEYFIER

-343 ITDPQLFQKHP
+343 ITDPQLYQQHP
-354 EQILRTF
+354 EKILRTF

-375 TIFRALYN
+375 TIFRALFN
-383 ARQKMDGK
+383 ARQKMDSQ

-396 VNRALFIEI
+396 VNRALFMEI
-405 LKEPEGVSRA
+405 LKQPEGVSRA

-456 LRNVRRFMVIEHTH
+456 LRNVRRFMVVEYTH

-506 ELGKAD
+506 ALGKAD
-512 MRKFAKDHGLD
+512 VRSFAKDHGID

-546 QDITDPEVVQAFAK
+546 QDISDPDVVQAFAK
-560 KVGDERHLTALYLLT
+560 KIGDERHLTALYLLT

-615 ELAQHQEESRAK
+615 ELAQHQEESRAM
-627 LRLYAIEDSAYEN
+627 LRMHGIEDTAYEN
-640 LWKQLDVAFFLR
+640 LWQKLAVAFFLR

-658 AWLTRHLYNKVDS
+658 AWLTRHLFNKVDH
-671 EIPVVRAR
+671 ETPVVRAR

-709 HGFSIWDARIHTTK
+709 HGFSIWDARIHTTQ

-744 YRDLIQLVEYE
+744 YRDLIALVEYE
-755 LTAALQNND
+755 LTAALQDNN
-764 PLPSPSM
+764 PLPTPSM

-779 SFPIQPRVHMTPD
+779 TFPIQPRVHMTPD

-808 GLLYAISRVLAKHQ
+808 GLLYAISRILAKHQ

-837 EDVFLID
+837 EDVFLLD
-844 AANLSKNPKLQIL
+844 AAILSKNPKLQIM

-865 LGAQA
+865 LVT